1 MSRARRPP
9 LDGPERAVSAA
20 LPPLHGRD
28 HPGEGVDTRILAA
41 AHAALSAPGPRTRA
55 RRNWGAPL
63 GVAATLV
70 IAAGLAWQ
78 RLPPAPAPAPT
89 IEDVA
94 TTAPESASV
103 DAGTPVTARAA
114 PAQDVPSTTPPRREP
129 ASAAPIVAARPP
141 ADIARDAAAPLPPPP
156 PAVAKP
162 APSTQAPLPA
172 QAAISPATPAAAA
185 AEASPPRESAATVAP
200 VAAAIPAPP
209 PKAQPT
215 ARAATAAP
223 QEAPIADDDVPP
235 ATVDAPGVR
244 DAWLRR
250 IGELVAEGRMDEARE
265 SLSVFR
271 RRYPDAVLP
280 PELQALEAP
289 PADE

>member
-185 AEASPPRESAATVAP
+185 AEASLPRESAATVAP

-215 ARAATAAP
+215 ASAATAAP

>member
-78 RLPPAPAPAPT
+78 RLPPAPAPT

-215 ARAATAAP
+215 ARAATATP